1 MNRTAPARFLAT
13 VLISLVA
20 FGCGGNKPVEQAA
33 ATTTPAP
40 ESVQN
45 DPAPAENP
53 PVEAAPAPAPAPA
66 PSKPKPKP
74 QPQSQPPAQPKPVA
88 EAVPPPPAPVPA
100 PEPVVKTLGVGTEIQ
115 VSLETAASSKTSQ
128 VGDPV
133 RAKVTTPLS
142 MDGLTVIPEGA
153 TVVGTITEAVPV
165 KKIGGAASLG
175 VRFDAIELRN
185 QTVVIDA
192 SVQQKA
198 KSQTGKDAGT
208 IAGATVGGALLG
220 RLLSKHDKTKGTIIG
235 AAVGAAAGTGAAV
248 ATKGQEVE
256 FAPGTPF
263 VLRLETATNV
273 TVQR

>member
-1 MNRTAPARFLAT
+1 MNRTAPARFLAL
-13 VLISLVA
+13 VLVSLVA
-20 FGCGGNKPVEQAA
+20 FGCGGNKPVEQAQ
-33 ATTTPAP
+33 ATTPPEPQQQNAEPDPPAVNPAP
-40 ESVQN
+40 VE
-45 DPAPAENP
+45 PAPAE
-53 PVEAAPAPAPAPA
+53 PAPAPAPA
-66 PSKPKPKP
+66 VPKAKP
-74 QPQSQPPAQPKPVA
+74 QAKPPVQQQQPTAQQ
-88 EAVPPPPAPVPA
+88 PPPPAPK

-115 VSLETAASSKTSQ
+115 VTLETAASSKTSQ

-133 RAKVTTPLS
+133 RARVSQPVTI
-142 MDGLTVIPEGA
+142 DGTTAIPEGV

-175 VRFDAIELRN
+175 VRFDAIQLHGE
-185 QTVVIDA
+185 TVVIDA

-256 FAPGTPF
+256 FAPGTAF
-263 VLRLETATNV
+263 VLRLETSTNV

>member
-1 MNRTAPARFLAT
+1 
-13 VLISLVA
+13 
-20 FGCGGNKPVEQAA
+20 VEQAQ
-33 ATTTPAP
+33 ATAPPPQQQNVEPDPPA
-40 ESVQN
+40 
-45 DPAPAENP
+45 
-53 PVEAAPAPAPAPA
+53 AAPAPVEPTPTEPAPA
-66 PSKPKPKP
+66 PKPKP
-74 QPQSQPPAQPKPVA
+74 QAKPPVQQQQPAAQQPTVQQ
-88 EAVPPPPAPVPA
+88 PPPPPPK

-115 VSLETAASSKTSQ
+115 VTLETAASSKTSQ

-133 RAKVTTPLS
+133 RARVSQPLTIDGTTA
-142 MDGLTVIPEGA
+142 IPEGA
-153 TVVGTITEAVPV
+153 TVVGTITEAEPV

-175 VRFDAIELRN
+175 VRFDAIQLHGE
-185 QTVVIDA
+185 TVAIDA

-256 FAPGTPF
+256 FAPGTAF